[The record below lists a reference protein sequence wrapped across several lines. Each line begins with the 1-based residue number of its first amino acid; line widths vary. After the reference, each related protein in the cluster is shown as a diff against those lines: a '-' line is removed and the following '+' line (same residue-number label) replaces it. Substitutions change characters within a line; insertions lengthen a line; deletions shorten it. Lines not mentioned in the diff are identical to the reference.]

1 MRVVTSLTII
11 VFVGL
16 GAQNLAQAQS
26 ANGCKQC
33 SDQRRTCMS
42 GYSGKTCQTEYERC
56 MKTCQHKS

>member
-11 VFVGL
+11 LFVGL
-16 GAQNLAQAQS
+16 SVQNLAQAQS
-26 ANGCKQC
+26 ANACKQC